1 MNKKNEQE
9 ENKVFAFIAVTPRT
23 RNSCPKAP
31 HRTPPTQNH
40 FNNHPQTRFREK
52 LNQPPT
58 PISLHVK
65 CPNATDSKDFKA
77 NISLGGLM
85 LPVVLDSGSSLN
97 ILTEDSFK
105 QIMSS
110 GKVSLVRTATI
121 EAKGPFGEVSA
132 STYIVCLQ
140 IAGLRSLKDLS
151 MFSLK
156 LRQILLAPLVCP
168 FPGEGKFS
176 ELMFPMKFVL
186 LKVLSLFTNLLV
198 SCLPFWLKKLSL
210 RLKLCSPMV
219 LFRKAKVSGTLLF
232 S

>member
-85 LPVVLDSGSSLN
+85 LPVVVDSLIISLYYSMTFSHLN
-97 ILTEDSFK
+97 N
-105 QIMSS
+105 
-110 GKVSLVRTATI
+110 KVI
-121 EAKGPFGEVSA
+121 N
-132 STYIVCLQ
+132 
-140 IAGLRSLKDLS
+140 
-151 MFSLK
+151 
-156 LRQILLAPLVCP
+156 LL
-168 FPGEGKFS
+168 FFN
-176 ELMFPMKFVL
+176 
-186 LKVLSLFTNLLV
+186 LSL
-198 SCLPFWLKKLSL
+198 
-210 RLKLCSPMV
+210 
-219 LFRKAKVSGTLLF
+219 
-232 S
+232 